1 MASLSIFQRALHSQ
15 FDLLEYFVLGARFV
29 SHAVYFR
36 NIGCASAEESGLPH
50 DAVGYLNAH
59 ATSTPLGD
67 AAELRAIER
76 VFGQR

>member
-1 MASLSIFQRALHSQ
+1 M
-15 FDLLEYFVLGARFV
+15 LGARLV
-29 SHAVYFR
+29 SHAVCFR
-36 NIGCASAEESGLPH
+36 NAGCASAEESGLPP
-50 DAVGYLNAH
+50 DTVGYLNAH